1 MDVTDLTGVSTV
13 ADPGDGFEFPML
25 EGTLVGGGTGADRAA
40 AIIADAEARAVQIRR
55 QAHEQG
61 VAEGYAAG
69 LAEAADRVEQTVVAL
84 QLACSSL
91 AAQMDERVDA
101 IEHRAAE
108 LAVGIAEK
116 ILAVSLEL
124 DPGLVAGL
132 AAGALRGLT
141 ERDHVVVEVNP
152 DDLEVVRAAREGLVE
167 RLGGFTRVEIV
178 PERRVP
184 RGGVVV
190 QTTEGEVDARPS
202 AQIERAAEI
211 VRDVLTGRM

>member
-1 MDVTDLTGVSTV
+1 MTTTDPDTF
-13 ADPGDGFEFPML
+13 AFPAL
-25 EGTLVGGGTGADRAA
+25 EGRFVAAAGGTAAERAGAL
-40 AIIADAEARAVQIRR
+40 
-55 QAHEQG
+55 
-61 VAEGYAAG
+61 
-69 LAEAADRVEQTVVAL
+69 LAEAERRAAELEREAAERGHARGYADGCAEAAERVEQAVIAL
-84 QLACSSL
+84 ELACSSL
-91 AAQMDERVDA
+91 AAQTDERVEA

-108 LAVGIAEK
+108 LALALAEK

-124 DPGLVAGL
+124 DPGLVASL

-152 DDLEVVRAAREGLVE
+152 DDLELVRAAREGLVE

-190 QTTEGEVDARPS
+190 QTAEGEVDARPE
-202 AQIERAAEI
+202 AQIERAADI
-211 VRDVLTGRM
+211 VRDVLSGRA